1 MYGKEARRPLR
12 TGALRWFQRGA
23 CVPLWS
29 RASSGAELSPPGCSR
44 GPSGERNYE
53 KAQRVMKA
61 MMGMIKLDI
70 QGLEDAAAAG

>member
-1 MYGKEARRPLR
+1 
-12 TGALRWFQRGA
+12 
-23 CVPLWS
+23 VPLWS